1 MHMQTY
7 MYTPISADVELQ
19 MLKQYFV
26 NIVDG
31 ESQDGPTVAIDLELD
46 ISLYFS
52 IRILWHTPYSCHT
65 RVWGAQTCP
74 Y

>member
-1 MHMQTY
+1 
-7 MYTPISADVELQ
+7 MYTTISADVELQ

-26 NIVDG
+26 NMVDG

-52 IRILWHTPYSCHT
+52 IRTLVHNIVAYSVLLSHS
-65 RVWGAQTCP
+65 GLGGHTCP